1 MMKNIKVYFD
11 FRLNSFP
18 LSPIVEELEDDSK
31 DIPKELIN
39 EIEKASKDFPKTKF
53 NKLTTQDVNQLSGK
67 EGSSKDI
74 ALFYSYIEFLNSDN
88 NVIDII
94 TYLYTMKEANQDDLA
109 KALGIKYNALRV
121 HLKKLSPIIEYNR
134 SEYPIKLKLK
144 IEIIPSYVEDLERL
158 DHCNEY
164 KEYYKKS
171 VFKDKQEQDFEIERI
186 RRKIYRKQN

>member
-1 MMKNIKVYFD
+1 MKNIKVYFD